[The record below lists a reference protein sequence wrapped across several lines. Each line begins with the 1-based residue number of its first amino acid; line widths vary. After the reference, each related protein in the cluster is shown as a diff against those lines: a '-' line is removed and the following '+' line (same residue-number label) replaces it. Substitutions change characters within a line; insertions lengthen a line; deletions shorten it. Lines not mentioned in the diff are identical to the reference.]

1 MPLFQSFDHNRQGLA
16 QGFGGLI
23 AKPAASMLD
32 ALSHSLHS
40 AASSALGDIAP
51 ELVAAAND
59 ARYSLDGYL
68 RLAWYHQ
75 TKSTPR
81 PALIVGS
88 SDAAQP
94 GSVPPRIMQNLSE
107 NLLLSLKLC
116 NRNSALLLSNVRLC
130 IVGIPSDFAAV
141 PDPAATV
148 DEAAA
153 ASLAKKLERARII
166 SSRTVAAQNI
176 SEQVEAQRLS
186 LWLDSR
192 LGLRSIDFRADA
204 ADEALVI
211 QCVCVVAS
219 GDASSP
225 PIEERW
231 SHRIACASVQEAQ
244 VAAALLGSFTRRVA
258 QLYRGQ

>member
-1 MPLFQSFDHNRQGLA
+1 M
-16 QGFGGLI
+16 
-23 AKPAASMLD
+23 D

-51 ELVAAAND
+51 ELVTAASD

-75 TKSTPR
+75 TQSTPR
-81 PALIVGS
+81 PAHIVG

-116 NRNSALLLSNVRLC
+116 NQNSALLLSNVRLC

-141 PDPAATV
+141 PDPAETV

-153 ASLAKKLERARII
+153 ASRAKKLERARII

-192 LGLRSIDFRADA
+192 LGMRSIDFRADA

-219 GDASSP
+219 GDAAP

-244 VAAALLGSFTRRVA
+244 VAAALLGSFSRRVA
-258 QLYRGQ
+258 QLYREQ